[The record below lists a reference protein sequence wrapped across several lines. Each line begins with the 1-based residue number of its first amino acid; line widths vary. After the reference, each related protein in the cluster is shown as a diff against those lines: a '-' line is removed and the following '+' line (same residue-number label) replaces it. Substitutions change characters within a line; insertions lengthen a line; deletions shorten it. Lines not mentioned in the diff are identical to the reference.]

1 MEKGEDIVRVFS
13 DTEITVNLIKSE
25 LEKIGIPSLIKND
38 FQSGVIAG
46 FGGGLPNGVD
56 LYVNHTDYDN
66 AMTIIEEFRGVQ

>member
-13 DTEITVNLIKSE
+13 DTALTVNLIKSE

-46 FGGGLPNGVD
+46 FGGGLPNAVD
-56 LYVNHTDYDN
+56 LYVNHADYEN
-66 AMTIIEEFRGVQ
+66 ALTVIEEFRSIN